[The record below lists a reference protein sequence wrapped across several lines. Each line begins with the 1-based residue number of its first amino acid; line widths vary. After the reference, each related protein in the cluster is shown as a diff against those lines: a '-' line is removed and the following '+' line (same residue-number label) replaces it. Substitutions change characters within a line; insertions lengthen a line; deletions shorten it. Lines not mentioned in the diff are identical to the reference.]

1 MNCSNWTKKFSSVQ
15 KFVFLR
21 TLNWTEFVFYQRTW
35 TEQKFDFFLMNSN
48 WTDHKFSVHLLLKSA
63 AYGVVLLSKNKK
75 IYAHEFFFSSFL
87 AELWLYN
94 KFPAKKNAK
103 VFSFEIFHAHEIFF
117 ISFLAKL
124 WPFCERKT
132 NGSSVRE
139 LNLVRFANKELE
151 LNKVRFLVRWTRTGT
166 SSI

>member
-1 MNCSNWTKKFSSVQ
+1 MLELNEKVQFSSKVRFLANFELNGVRFLPKNLNWTKV
-15 KFVFLR
+15 R
-21 TLNWTEFVFYQRTW
+21 
-35 TEQKFDFFLMNSN
+35 FFLMNSN